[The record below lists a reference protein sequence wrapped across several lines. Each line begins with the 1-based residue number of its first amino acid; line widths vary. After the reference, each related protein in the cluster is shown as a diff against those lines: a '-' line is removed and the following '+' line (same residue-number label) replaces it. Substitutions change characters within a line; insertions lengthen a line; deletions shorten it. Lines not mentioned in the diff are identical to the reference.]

1 MNFRTN
7 TRIISS
13 VMVVLIIVA
22 VIGLNF
28 FMGVIGSKI
37 NLNIDLTKEKILDFS
52 DLTKQT
58 IKNLETDVKIKSLIP
73 PSSSDAYGIF
83 DSIDLLL
90 KRYDT
95 ASDKISYEVVDIVK
109 EPTVFQKYKDKH
121 GNNAPEYSIIF
132 ESKNGYEV
140 VDTLNIFET
149 HSVSQSDPSN
159 KVALFGGEQMFTTA
173 LELCAGGTKSNVY
186 VVEGHGEYAMEFSDG
201 LSSGTAAYVEYIL
214 KGQPFEVKGINLMEK
229 EIPSDA
235 DLIMVIAPQNDFAEV
250 EIERM
255 DKYLKDGGDAIIMA
269 SMFNINSNTKNLDE
283 YYKEYGIEFSNGILG
298 ENDESKYYNM
308 SGMYYLMPKVED
320 TPITSA
326 IKSTDGRVATDT
338 SRGIKYENRK
348 NITYAPVLST
358 SNDTYIFD
366 GQNVTPS
373 SKMNLGVMASEITK
387 NGETTNILF
396 LDGPGYINPAIFS
409 QSSFANLDFIIN
421 SAKYLTDST
430 SALSIAPK
438 DVTPAIL
445 AIDESQ
451 AKMYS
456 YIVILAI
463 PAIILAA
470 GFVIWYRRK
479 NLWFLKKALLHLLL
493 LLHL

>member
-7 TRIISS
+7 TRIIST

-28 FMGVIGSKI
+28 LMGVLGSKI
-37 NLNIDLTKEKILDFS
+37 NLNIDLTKEKILKFS

-58 IKNLETDVKIKSLIP
+58 IENLETDVKIKSLIP
-73 PSSSDAYGIF
+73 SSSRDDYGIF

-132 ESKNGYEV
+132 ESENGYEV
-140 VDTLNIFET
+140 VDTINIFET
-149 HSVSQSDPSN
+149 HSVSQSDPS
-159 KVALFGGEQMFTTA
+159 KQVALFGGEQMFTTA
-173 LELCAGGTKSNVY
+173 LELCAGGAKSNIY

-201 LSSGTAAYVEYIL
+201 LSAGTAAYVEYIL
-214 KGQPFEVKGINLMEK
+214 KGQPFNVKKINLMEK
-229 EIPSDA
+229 DIPSDS
-235 DLIMVIAPQNDFAEV
+235 DLLMVIAPQNDFTDVEV
-250 EIERM
+250 ERM
-255 DKYLKDGGDAIIMA
+255 DKYLSNGGDAIIMA
-269 SMFNINSNTKNLDE
+269 SAFNINANTKNLDE

-308 SGMYYLMPKVED
+308 NGMYYLMPTIED
-320 TPITSA
+320 TEITNA

-338 SRGIKYENRK
+338 SRGIKYESRQ
-348 NITYAPVLST
+348 NITFTPVLST
-358 SNDTYIFD
+358 SDNTYLFD
-366 GQNVTPS
+366 GEEVTPT
-373 SKMNLGVMASEITK
+373 SKMNLGVLASEVLEGGK
-387 NGETTNILF
+387 TTNILF
-396 LDGPGYINPAIFS
+396 LDGPGYLNPAIFS
-409 QSSFANLDFIIN
+409 QSSFANLDFVIN
-421 SAKYLTDST
+421 SAKFLTDST
-430 SALSIAPK
+430 SALSIVPK

-456 YIVILAI
+456 YFVIAVI
-463 PAIILAA
+463 PFIILAV
-470 GFVIWYRRK
+470 GFVVWYRRK
-479 NLWFLKKALLHLLL
+479 NLWYQKKVLLRWLLL
-493 LLHL
+493 